1 MMTTTTTWRV
11 RWPDGSV
18 VEAATA
24 CQLLD
29 DVRAQQWRGYSALGF
44 RRQLARRARVWSG
57 TRVRPWA
64 SAAAFLHDLEAAKM
78 LQILE
83 AGDE

>member
-1 MMTTTTTWRV
+1 MMTWRV
-11 RWPDGSV
+11 FWPDGTMT
-18 VEAATA
+18 EAPTA
-24 CQLLD
+24 REVLED
-29 DVRAQQWRGYSALGF
+29 IRAQQWRGYSALGF

-64 SAAAFLHDLEAAKM
+64 SAATFLQDLERAKM

-83 AGDE
+83 AGNE